1 MWMTLQELEQHLGA
15 QVRDRRL
22 RADLTVDEVASRA
35 EVSAKTVQN
44 LEHGRGSTLSTL
56 IKVLRALDAEDWL
69 ETLAPPEPISPVAVL
84 DAVRTT
90 QRRQRARGSRG

>member
-1 MWMTLQELEQHLGA
+1 MWMTSHELEQRVGA

-56 IKVLRALDAEDWL
+56 IKVLRALDAEHWL
-69 ETLAPPEPISPVAVL
+69 DTLAPPEPISPIAVL
-84 DAVRTT
+84 DAARTT
-90 QRRQRARGSRG
+90 PRRQRARRNRD